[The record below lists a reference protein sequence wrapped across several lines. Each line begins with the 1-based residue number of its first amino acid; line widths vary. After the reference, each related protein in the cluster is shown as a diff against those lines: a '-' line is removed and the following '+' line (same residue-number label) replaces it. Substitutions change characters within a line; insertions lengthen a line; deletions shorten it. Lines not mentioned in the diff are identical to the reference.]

1 MGLSGIQIMDD
12 WDEFPAACM
21 TTSATVDAAPMVAL
35 NHMFYGLVG
44 ELSEHAEEIA
54 GSSKALSELADI
66 FWYVGM
72 GFTAMQ
78 TMGHKTNFGYKGF
91 GDMLDELCIEAKTK
105 ADQHV
110 NIQAMQ
116 LDLFRTIGHLGE
128 VLKKIQFYGRKDY
141 HALTMELKYTLR
153 GILVYIHHYLKMFHP
168 NLTLFQ
174 MANALIGKLHIRFKE
189 QFTLNERDNAQKHI
203 EGNLFDHLVEYDKEV
218 DTLTESVMDELGLT
232 TDLK

>member
-1 MGLSGIQIMDD
+1 
-12 WDEFPAACM
+12 
-21 TTSATVDAAPMVAL
+21 
-35 NHMFYGLVG
+35 
-44 ELSEHAEEIA
+44 
-54 GSSKALSELADI
+54 
-66 FWYVGM
+66 
-72 GFTAMQ
+72 
-78 TMGHKTNFGYKGF
+78 
-91 GDMLDELCIEAKTK
+91 MLDELCIEAKTK

-141 HALTMELKYTLR
+141 HTLTMELKDTLR

-174 MANALIGKLHIRFKE
+174 MANALI
-189 QFTLNERDNAQKHI
+189 NERDNAQKHI
-203 EGNLFDHLVEYDKEV
+203 EDNLFDHLVEYDKEV